1 MQNSHVIIRDYESL
15 SYPPWAL
22 PPLFLRAGQRSY
34 VELLRGRRES
44 LGTRLVYLAFW
55 RQFFNRILTSN
66 RILQTNGDIQRK
78 GQGGSK
84 EFCQYDFLFASY
96 GRWEPGDLGGG
107 GTVAP

>member
-1 MQNSHVIIRDYESL
+1 MIVIIIMIIIT
-15 SYPPWAL
+15 
-22 PPLFLRAGQRSY
+22 FL
-34 VELLRGRRES
+34 ELDTE
-44 LGTRLVYLAFW
+44 Y
-55 RQFFNRILTSN
+55 

-84 EFCQYDFLFASY
+84 EFCQYNFLFASY